1 MIVKGRTRY
10 RIRLS
15 QIPDYHPEP
24 EPKPVCTRSLN
35 CRDCPYPRHGFLCWG
50 SDGSCLRSRM
60 NEIIGKEEKSNDAG
74 NSQ

>member
-1 MIVKGRTRY
+1 MIDKGSTRY

-24 EPKPVCTRSLN
+24 EPKPVCTHSPN

>member
-1 MIVKGRTRY
+1 MLVKGRNRY

-24 EPKPVCTRSLN
+24 ELNPVCTHSLN
-35 CRDCPYPRHGFLCWG
+35 CRGCPYPRHGFLCRG

-60 NEIIGKEEKSNDAG
+60 NEIIGQEAKSNDTG

>member
-1 MIVKGRTRY
+1 MKVEGTTRFK
-10 RIRLS
+10 IILS
-15 QIPDYHPEP
+15 HIPDYHPEP
-24 EPKPVCTRSLN
+24 EPKPVCTHSQN

-60 NEIIGKEEKSNDAG
+60 NEIIGKEEKSNDPG